1 MKYIEEIF
9 DNIKLEKFGRDGDS
23 IYDPIR
29 SFLLAATPEECVR
42 QKQLHTCKGTWGYLL
57 IGFLWKNQWRILKKA
72 HVEERILLS
81 IVMMSAQMY

>member
-29 SFLLAATPEECVR
+29 SFLLVATPEECVR
-42 QKQLHTCKGTWGYLL
+42 QKNNCILAKGLRDTY
-57 IGFLWKNQWRILKKA
+57 
-72 HVEERILLS
+72 
-81 IVMMSAQMY
+81 